1 MAQNPRIFF
10 VDAYALIY
18 RSYYAFLRSPMFN
31 AEGLNTSVLY
41 GFLSALEDI
50 RTKEKPTHLAV
61 AFDTSA
67 PTFRHRMYEPY
78 KANREGNS
86 RGHPSVCTP
95 AEGYPASLPYP
106 ILECEGYEADDIIG
120 TLARQAAE
128 KSFNV
133 FMVTPDKDF
142 VQLVDSRVFLYKPSR
157 SGRGLTFWVFPRC
170 ALSTGWRP
178 LPSLWTSWLLWGC
191 FGQYPRGG
199 RYWRKGGHEAD
210 WRVSI
215 GGQPS
220 GTGGQT
226 QGIY

>member
-1 MAQNPRIFF
+1 
-10 VDAYALIY
+10 
-18 RSYYAFLRSPMFN
+18 
-31 AEGLNTSVLY
+31 
-41 GFLSALEDI
+41 
-50 RTKEKPTHLAV
+50 
-61 AFDTSA
+61 
-67 PTFRHRMYEPY
+67 MYEPY
-78 KANREGNS
+78 KANREETPEDI
-86 RGHPSVCTP
+86 RQSVP
-95 AEGYPASLPYP
+95 LLKDILRAYRIP

-178 LPSLWTSWLLWGC
+178 LPSLWTSWLLWGMLRTIS
-191 FGQYPRGG
+191 RGG

-210 WRVSI
+210 KRVSI
-215 GGQPS
+215 GGQPP
-220 GTGGQT
+220 GTGG
-226 QGIY
+226 